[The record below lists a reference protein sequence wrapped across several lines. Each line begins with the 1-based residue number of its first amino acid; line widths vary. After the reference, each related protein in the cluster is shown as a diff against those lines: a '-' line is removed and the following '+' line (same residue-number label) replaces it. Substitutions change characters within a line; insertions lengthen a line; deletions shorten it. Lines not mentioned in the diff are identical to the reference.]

1 VPAVLELAG
10 RFGAR
15 GLRVVSV
22 TTHGEDD
29 AERMLVASVAKEEK
43 MTYPCFLD
51 VDGGW
56 SKRAGIG
63 HIPAFVVL
71 DREGRLAYRHG
82 GKLIQGTAD
91 FDALVHAIE
100 TALVP
105 AHAT

>member
-1 VPAVLELAG
+1 MPAVLELAG

-22 TTHGEDD
+22 TTHGEDEQ
-29 AERMLVASVAKEEK
+29 ERSFVASVAKEEK

-56 SKRAGIG
+56 SKSAGVG

-71 DREGRLAYRHG
+71 DRQGQLVYRHG
-82 GKLIQGTAD
+82 GKLLQGTAD
-91 FDALVHAIE
+91 YDALVHAIE
-100 TALVP
+100 TALQP
-105 AHAT
+105 ARPT